1 MTTERAHMDCY
12 SGGEECLLNQADCP
26 MKPCP
31 NCGGHGMH
39 RQDEW
44 NLCLVDEAV
53 INEEPDD
60 DERVYM
66 GMQIIVDITGK
77 DQEAIWKAI
86 EQVLCGACD
95 TGERDCT
102 IESMASCTLTGN
114 LEGIFTW
121 MNNEEPHVQQAQTDA
136 TADGTTEPTE

>member
-1 MTTERAHMDCY
+1 
-12 SGGEECLLNQADCP
+12 
-26 MKPCP
+26 
-31 NCGGHGMH
+31 MH